1 MKISINTKAIYFYSY
16 NMPVVGEQILITEQ
30 NLSHECNF
38 IPMNELAALNAINK
52 GVPFV
57 TDAGEHVHVLGAAH

>member
-1 MKISINTKAIYFYSY
+1 
-16 NMPVVGEQILITEQ
+16 MPVVGEQILITEQ